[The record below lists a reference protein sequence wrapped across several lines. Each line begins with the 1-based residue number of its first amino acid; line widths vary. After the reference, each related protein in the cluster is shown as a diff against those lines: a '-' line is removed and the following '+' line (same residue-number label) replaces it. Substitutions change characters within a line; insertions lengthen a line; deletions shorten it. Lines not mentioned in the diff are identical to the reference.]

1 MERDPQQLDFFLHA
15 LAAAVAMGVAAYLS
29 EGSSQGFFPLVA
41 ASVAFCMTFAFL
53 QLLPR
58 IRVEKGS
65 LPWMS
70 RPTPRQLVLFGGI
83 AALAIGVSV
92 TDSEWREEAP
102 ALYEWIE
109 LIGFLLIV
117 VCVVGQHFYAHR
129 KATLTMG
136 LFGCLGA
143 AGVGAQSGELTMT
156 LMAFV
161 WGIALFVAGSMP
173 PSGSLKVVRISMH
186 PAYRWWYEGRPALR
200 TWVTSA
206 LLLSSVPLAELA
218 ERLQAAGYLPIIARL
233 P

>member
-1 MERDPQQLDFFLHA
+1 MERDPQQLDFFLHS
-15 LAAAVAMGVAAYLS
+15 LAAAVAIGVAAHL
-29 EGSSQGFFPLVA
+29 GADSSQGFFPVVA
-41 ASVAFCMTFAFL
+41 ATVAFCMTFAFL
-53 QLLPR
+53 QILPR
-58 IRVEKGS
+58 IRMERGS

-70 RPTPRQLVLFGGI
+70 KPTPRQLVLFGGI
-83 AALAIGVSV
+83 SALAIGVSV

-102 ALYEWIE
+102 AFYQWIE
-109 LIGFLLIV
+109 LIGFMLIV
-117 VCVVGQHFYAHR
+117 VAVVGQHLFAHH
-129 KATLTMG
+129 KASLTAG
-136 LFGCLGA
+136 LFGCVGA

-161 WGIALFVAGSMP
+161 WGIALFVAGSLP
-173 PSGSLKVVRISMH
+173 PSGSPKIVRIDMH

-218 ERLQAAGYLPIIARL
+218 ERLQAAGYLPILAHL